1 MRKLDWPTIGILF
14 LWIVVGI
21 WMLIYSKAEAQDNP
35 ITVCRRE
42 GYYNPIRLEFHNI
55 PANWFVWNDATAPSW
70 GYWAEGVAMGTES
83 DVLLADALMVDTDG
97 YLAGT
102 AVLVDYTDNWTLV
115 GGENTPECDAPIEP
129 TATPEPEPPVV
140 QQVVS
145 QAVVSTGKTCTI
157 KYPEIILVCN
167 G

>member
-1 MRKLDWPTIGILF
+1 MRKVEWSTIGLALF
-14 LWIVVGI
+14 WVIVI
-21 WMLIYSKAEAQDNP
+21 IIIINFPARAQDNP
-35 ITVCRRE
+35 ITVCRRD

-55 PANWFVWNDATAPSW
+55 PLNWFVWNDATAPSW
-70 GYWAEGVAMGTES
+70 GYWAEGVAMGPE
-83 DVLLADALMVDTDG
+83 DGVLLADALTVDTDG
-97 YLAGT
+97 YSAGT

-115 GGENTPECDAPIEP
+115 GDENTPLCDAPVEP
-129 TATPEPEPPVV
+129 TPTPEPVPPVV

-145 QAVVSTGKTCTI
+145 QAVVSSGRTCTI